1 MKRGAILNSGLIN
14 AIGCMGHTDLMMI
27 CDAGYPIPIDAWK
40 VDLAL
45 TKDDPD
51 IYKILT
57 LIEKD
62 LVVEKVIFAEEQEK
76 YNSPLSSKVK
86 NLFNYAELE
95 KVPHTEVMTTLRAK
109 VKIFIR
115 SGSFE
120 PWGNVILQSGVDA
133 PQWFDKPGTVAP
145 DFYQSRIENLNSRDD

>member
-1 MKRGAILNSGLIN
+1 MKRGVILNSGLIN

-27 CDAGYPIPIDAWK
+27 CDAGYPIPADAWK

-62 LVVEKVIFAEEQEK
+62 LVVEKVICAEEQGK
-76 YNSPLSSKVK
+76 HNPPLSKKVK
-86 NLFNYAELE
+86 KLFEYAEFE
-95 KVPHTEVMTTLRAK
+95 SVPHSEVMTTLREK
-109 VKIFIR
+109 VKVFVR

-120 PWGNVILQSGVDA
+120 PWGNVILQGGVDA
-133 PQWFDKPGTVAP
+133 PQWFDKPGTIAP
-145 DFYQSRIENLNSRDD
+145 DFYQTRIDNLNKRDE

>member
-1 MKRGAILNSGLIN
+1 MKRGTILNSVLIN

-27 CDAGYPIPIDAWK
+27 CDAGYPIPAGAWK

-51 IYKILT
+51 IYKILK

-62 LVVEKVIFAEEQEK
+62 LVVEKVIVAEEQEK
-76 YNSPLSSKVK
+76 YNPPLFGNVK
-86 NLFNYAELE
+86 DLFNYAELE
-95 KVPHTEVMTTLRAK
+95 KVPHTEVMTILREK
-109 VKIFIR
+109 VKVFVR

-133 PQWFDKPGTVAP
+133 PQWFDKPGTIAP
-145 DFYQSRIENLNSRDD
+145 DFYQDRIENLNSRDE